1 MVFFTLKDIHLVS
14 QNFMI
19 ICLKVISKG
28 NQTLGHSDGTWE
40 LRGYSEGTRVLMAL
54 GHFI

>member
-1 MVFFTLKDIHLVS
+1 MFFFTLKDIHIVS

-19 ICLKVISKG
+19 IYLKVISES
-28 NQTLGHSDGTWE
+28 NQALRHSDGTWE
-40 LRGYSEGTRVLMAL
+40 LKGYSEGTRVLMAL